1 MLPQKKNLLRRNA
14 WYRQQLLQQTAHA
27 THSGM
32 DTADSHHTNN
42 THSYSTQLQINP
54 QATPSL
60 PSFVNCGVRVSF

>member
-42 THSYSTQLQINP
+42 THSYSTTVVNKSPSNP
-54 QATPSL
+54 ESAII
-60 PSFVNCGVRVSF
+60 C